1 MQTNDNEY
9 YLTHSFNKSYNSAG
23 WVFLYY
29 KNNIKDINININTI
43 IYARG
48 RLDVIMFGSL
58 KNILKSNWGNNKYS
72 YIIKLSTETENI
84 LWQVFSVYR
93 IPTTNDYLR
102 IKFND
107 NSDFLEFTNTL
118 LDRSSFDFNTQI
130 NENDKILT
138 LSTCY
143 NDDDKVVLH
152 AKLIKK
158 RSKIKI

>member
-29 KNNIKDINININTI
+29 KNNIKDININININTI

-93 IPTTNDYLR
+93 IPTTNDY
-102 IKFND
+102 IQVNFVND
-107 NSDFLEFTNTL
+107 VEFVNFGKML
-118 LDRSSFDFNTQI
+118 IERSSYNFKTSI
-130 NENDKILT
+130 SSEDKILT

-143 NDDDKVVLH
+143 DDNDKVVLH
-152 AKLIKK
+152 AKLIKREK
-158 RSKIKI
+158 K